1 MALIDAQL
9 TKLRDLIDR
18 MRYVSEGEM
27 VLAVHT
33 NLFRE
38 YVLTALDAL
47 KELYAFYRS
56 KFGTTLPLVED
67 MIELVENRIGY
78 LPEVKYGDVVAT
90 RDHNII
96 IECLKAIEVALIEI
110 DRSLFIGEQRLLYER
125 IHEIYGQT
133 G

>member
-1 MALIDAQL
+1 MALIDTQL
-9 TKLRDLIDR
+9 TKLRDLLDR

-27 VLAVHT
+27 VLAAHT

-47 KELYAFYRS
+47 KELYAFYKG
-56 KFGTTLPLVED
+56 KFGTTLPLVEA
-67 MIELVENRIGY
+67 MIELVENRIGF
-78 LPEVKYGDVVAT
+78 LPVVKYGDVVAT

-96 IECLKAIEVALIEI
+96 IECLKAIEIALIEI
-110 DRSLFIGEQRLLYER
+110 DKSIFIGDLRLLYER
-125 IHEIYGQT
+125 LHDIYRQT

>member
-1 MALIDAQL
+1 MALIDVQL
-9 TKLRDLIDR
+9 TKLRDLLDR

-27 VLAVHT
+27 VLAAHT

-56 KFGTTLPLVED
+56 KFETALPLVED
-67 MIELVENRIGY
+67 MIGLVENRIGF

-96 IECLKAIEVALIEI
+96 VECLKAIEVALIEI
-110 DRSLFIGEQRLLYER
+110 DRSLFIGEQRLLYEKV
-125 IHEIYGQT
+125 HEIYRRT
-133 G
+133 A

>member
-1 MALIDAQL
+1 MALIDTQL
-9 TKLRDLIDR
+9 QKLRDLIDR

-27 VLAVHT
+27 VLAAHT

-47 KELYAFYRS
+47 KELYAFYKG
-56 KFGTTLPLVED
+56 KFGTPLPLVED
-67 MIELVENRIGY
+67 MIGLVENRIGF

-110 DRSLFIGEQRLLYER
+110 DRSLFVEEQKLLYER
-125 IHEIYGQT
+125 IHEIYRQT

>member
-1 MALIDAQL
+1 MALIDTQL
-9 TKLRDLIDR
+9 TKLRDLLDR

-27 VLAVHT
+27 VLAAHT

-47 KELYAFYRS
+47 KELYAFYKG
-56 KFGTTLPLVED
+56 KFGATLPLVEA
-67 MIELVENRIGY
+67 MIELVENRIGF
-78 LPEVKYGDVVAT
+78 LPVVKYGDVVAT

-96 IECLKAIEVALIEI
+96 IECLKAIEIALIEI
-110 DRSLFIGEQRLLYER
+110 DKSIFIGDLRLLYDR
-125 IHEIYGQT
+125 LHEIYRQT

>member
-9 TKLRDLIDR
+9 TKLRDLLDR

-27 VLAVHT
+27 VLAAHT

-47 KELYAFYRS
+47 KELYAFYKS

-67 MIELVENRIGY
+67 MIGLVENRIGF
-78 LPEVKYGDVVAT
+78 LPVVKFGDVVAT

-96 IECLKAIEVALIEI
+96 IECLKAIEIALIEI
-110 DRSLFIGEQRLLYER
+110 DKSLFIGDLRLLYER
-125 IHEIYGQT
+125 LHEIYRQT
-133 G
+133 S